1 MDDKIHVKEALEV
14 FGKVTARGTKTEDGH
29 VLNGLT
35 AKSDFD
41 GYTII
46 LCNDYVTLTVFF
58 HIKFTFEYTSVKE
71 RDSFLEKMLAIKKAS
86 I

>member
-14 FGKVTARGTKTEDGH
+14 FGKITTRGTKIEDGH
-29 VLNGLT
+29 VLNGIT

-41 GYTII
+41 GYTIV

-58 HIKFTFEYTSVKE
+58 HNKFTFEYTSVKE
-71 RDSFLEKMLAIKKAS
+71 REVFLEKMAAIKKAS
-86 I
+86 N

>member
-1 MDDKIHVKEALEV
+1 MDDKIHVKEVLEV
-14 FGKVTARGTKTEDGH
+14 FGKITAKGKKTEDGH
-29 VLNGLT
+29 VLNGIT

-58 HIKFTFEYTSVKE
+58 HNKFTFEYSSSKE
-71 RDSFLEKMLAIKKAS
+71 RDVFLERMTVIKKAS
-86 I
+86 